1 MKLVQTQLRKA
12 GNKETPRGI
21 KTKASTLTLE
31 KPKLNK
37 LTIAKSIKTK
47 LIIITVMFATIP
59 LLLVNIISSSV
70 SASTLKETSTQLT
83 SDIVNQT
90 SSSINYFLQDI
101 EKNVTKYIINDL
113 NSQTNNL
120 LIAYSKATGNQGEK
134 VKVVQSIK
142 RSLVYL
148 GSIEKSIEGAI
159 LISED
164 GTVMGNNSSVKEEE
178 LAQLGSMEFD
188 GEYLWLKGLSSDG
201 KGVYFIRKVS
211 NTVIGEAFGIMVA
224 PVKLDNIIA
233 DMEKIKLLEGA
244 NVYLTDEK
252 GKIIYNKNSEQLTV
266 EDYVWDYV
274 GTNMEPTGSTIK
286 KNTLITYAT
295 ANNGWKIIAELP
307 QKSLTKNLSA
317 ATVLIWML
325 IAVLAIIAVI
335 VSVIFSKSF
344 STPIINMMK
353 LMKSAEEGDLTVR
366 IDTKRTDE
374 IGLLCLS
381 FNKMVSNIQKLL
393 EETQHV
399 IEGTIEG
406 SKTLNTS
413 TNQSVE
419 AFEQLASSIED
430 IATGSSN
437 QAIDAQK
444 TSKAMNQLS
453 DSIQEVMER
462 TKSIYTDNQG
472 AKVIIEEASHV
483 MDTLNATMS
492 SSIQVSGKIK
502 DSIIELSTLT
512 RSIGEIMKLVD
523 GISEQT
529 NLLALNASIEAA
541 RAGEVGKGFAVVAH
555 EVRNLAE
562 QSKKSTHNVR
572 STLNTIEK
580 KTSDAV
586 DLVKESNRIFAN
598 QEQAVKKAY
607 TAFLNIIEK
616 LKSMDINIGNVN
628 TEVNDMEKLKEKM
641 LENISRIKMITE
653 ETASATEEV
662 NALSEEQKA
671 VMMQLLGISY
681 KLNDSM
687 DVLNS
692 SMTNFKIN

>member
-1 MKLVQTQLRKA
+1 MKRVQTQLRKA

-31 KPKLNK
+31 KTKLSK

-90 SSSINYFLQDI
+90 SSSINYFLEDI

-120 LIAYSKATGNQGEK
+120 LISYSKVVGNPGEK

-159 LISED
+159 LISKD
-164 GTVMGNNSSVKEEE
+164 GTVMGNGSSVKEGE
-178 LAQLGSMEFD
+178 LAQLGSMEFN
-188 GEYLWLKGLSSDG
+188 GEYLWSKGLGSDE
-201 KGVYFIRKVS
+201 KNVYFIRKVS
-211 NTVIGEAFGIMVA
+211 NTAIGEEFGIMVA
-224 PVKLDNIIA
+224 PIKLDNIIA
-233 DMEKIKLLEGA
+233 DMKKIKLLEGA
-244 NVYLTDEK
+244 NVYLTDET
-252 GKIIYNKNSEQLTV
+252 GKIIYNKNSEQLHA
-266 EDYVWDYV
+266 EAYVWDFV
-274 GTNMEPTGSTIK
+274 GGNEEPTGSAIK
-286 KNTLITYAT
+286 KDTLITYAT

-307 QKSLTKNLSA
+307 QKSLTRNLSTA
-317 ATVLIWML
+317 STLIWML
-325 IAVLAIIAVI
+325 IAVLAVIAVL
-335 VSVIFSKSF
+335 VSVVFSKSF

-353 LMKSAEEGDLTVR
+353 LMKLAEEGDLTVR

-381 FNKMVSNIQKLL
+381 FNKMISNIQKLL
-393 EETQHV
+393 EDTQHV

-406 SKTLNTS
+406 SKTLNNS

-419 AFEQLASSIED
+419 AFEQLASSIEE

-444 TSKAMNQLS
+444 TAKAMNQLS
-453 DSIQEVMER
+453 DSIQEVMDR

-472 AKVIIEEASHV
+472 AKVIIEEASHI
-483 MDTLNATMS
+483 MNTLNTTMS

-586 DLVKESNRIFAN
+586 DLVKESNRIFAD
-598 QEQAVKKAY
+598 QEQAVNKAY

-628 TEVNDMEKLKEKM
+628 TEVNDMEQLKEKM

-653 ETASATEEV
+653 ETAAATEEV

-681 KLNDSM
+681 KLNESM

-692 SMTNFKIN
+692 SMANFKID